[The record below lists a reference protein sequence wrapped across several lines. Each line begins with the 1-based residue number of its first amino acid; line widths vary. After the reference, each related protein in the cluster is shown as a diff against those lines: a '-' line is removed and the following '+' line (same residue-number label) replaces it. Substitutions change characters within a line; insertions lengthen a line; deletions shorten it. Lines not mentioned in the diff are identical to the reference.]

1 MLTVIENNM
10 MVCPFRTITLM
21 SQDEEGMPAQI
32 VKFPECQGAPCPFYE
47 NRKCLRAEQIILG
60 GM

>member
-1 MLTVIENNM
+1 MMTVIETNTL
-10 MVCPFRTITLM
+10 VCPFRTMTVM
-21 SQDEEGMPAQI
+21 TVDENEQPAQL

-47 NRKCLRAEQIILG
+47 DRKCLRAEQLILG

>member
-1 MLTVIENNM
+1 
-10 MVCPFRTITLM
+10 M
-21 SQDEEGMPAQI
+21 STDEEGIPAQI

-47 NRKCLRAEQIILG
+47 DRKCLRAEQIILG

>member
-21 SQDEEGMPAQI
+21 STDKEGIPAQI

-47 NRKCLRAEQIILG
+47 DRKCLRAEQIILG

>member
-21 SQDEEGMPAQI
+21 SQDGEGIPAQI

-47 NRKCLRAEQIILG
+47 DRKCLRAEQIILG